1 MANAATALAEPR
13 YDQVEGVL
21 TYLVNTGVRPVSYNY
36 EPPAGVPQRSG
47 RYEDRRLPVVN
58 GRLDPARY
66 VLDEHGF
73 QYARHQS
80 AVEDFYDEAEI
91 VRVYFPEVER
101 LIKQATGAEKIVTFD
116 HTLRVG
122 AGTKR
127 KGLREPVRRVHND
140 YTVKSGPQ
148 RLRDLL
154 DPAEAEERLK
164 HRFAIVNVW
173 RPIRGPVE
181 EAPLAV
187 CDARSVAPE
196 DLIETDLV
204 YPDRT
209 GEIYSVAFNPAHRWV
224 YFPDMECDEL
234 LFLKVYDSMT
244 DGRARFAPHTAFE
257 DPTGPHVPLPRES
270 IETRSL
276 LLFPAG
282 N

>member
-13 YDQVEGVL
+13 YDQVEGL
-21 TYLVNTGVRPVSYNY
+21 LAYLVNTGVRPVSYNY
-36 EPPAGVPQRSG
+36 EPPPGVPMRSG
-47 RYEDRRLPVVN
+47 QYEDRRMAVAN
-58 GRLDPARY
+58 GRLDPTRY
-66 VLDEHGF
+66 SLDEHGF
-73 QYARHQS
+73 QFRHHQS
-80 AVEDFYDEAEI
+80 AVKDFYDEAEI
-91 VRVYFPEVER
+91 ESVYFPEVER
-101 LIKQATGAEKIVTFD
+101 LLRQVTGAEKIVTFD

-122 AGTKR
+122 TGTNR

-140 YTVKSGPQ
+140 YTPKSGPQ
-148 RLRDLL
+148 RVRDLL
-154 DPAEAEERLK
+154 DAAEAEERLK

-196 DLIETDLV
+196 DLIETDLL

-224 YFPDMECDEL
+224 YFPEMERDEV

-244 DGRARFAPHTAFE
+244 DGRARFAPHSAFE
-257 DPTGPHVPLPRES
+257 DPTGPRAPIPRES

-276 LLFPAG
+276 LLFQI
-282 N
+282 